1 MNISN
6 TPIRS
11 LDSRASFF
19 ISERSF
25 QKPTRQSLRA
35 STLTLAEGLLISTKS
50 VRKWMML
57 KVCELGAG
65 HIFQALLPRYE
76 RCVTAWP
83 AQCMRVWHHTCNR
96 IPWNC
101 CGFCCVVW
109 PSERLRTQSG
119 AFPEPP
125 GTGFMFFAEQNLF
138 GGWMDSEI
146 AFTVNP
152 WWWGCGGQEL
162 GPSPISALG
171 GRGAIC
177 IHREPQTTVK
187 TPLTTHSTE
196 SPWFLTAFHHLHP
209 PKPTRFSKPLCDW
222 FKSYNPSHEV
232 P

>member
-1 MNISN
+1 MCEKQFSSTVQDQFMNISN
-6 TPIRS
+6 TPIRN
-11 LDSRASFF
+11 LHSRASFF

-76 RCVTAWP
+76 QCVTAWP
-83 AQCMRVWHHTCNR
+83 AQCMRVWHHTCNPIKSR
-96 IPWNC
+96 VPWNC

-125 GTGFMFFAEQNLF
+125 GTGFMFFAKQSLF
-138 GGWMDSEI
+138 GG
-146 AFTVNP
+146 
-152 WWWGCGGQEL
+152 
-162 GPSPISALG
+162 
-171 GRGAIC
+171 
-177 IHREPQTTVK
+177 K
-187 TPLTTHSTE
+187 
-196 SPWFLTAFHHLHP
+196 
-209 PKPTRFSKPLCDW
+209 
-222 FKSYNPSHEV
+222 
-232 P
+232 